1 MELEYMLLAI
11 IFGIAFFPAT
21 FKALRDTVLP
31 ELCAWWRAPHCSC
44 CKRKKRPRKVVPAVA
59 QRGRARFVQ
68 PAKVTNELTEQAGAV
83 GRKND
88 SSARKAQQY
97 DHTKR
102 PAKFQFSSAAESH
115 AQQARLEAKMAAEH
129 NYLFHYTSR
138 SRTSKKAK
146 QHFDKLDQKEAAAA
160 KRTAD
165 KAAAEE
171 TAGLFRK
178 ARPLPK
184 RPQTPQ
190 DKREEQQQ
198 QARDFLHTQGAVD
211 AGRITQDEL
220 DAWNSR
226 ARF

>member
-1 MELEYMLLAI
+1 MLLAI
-11 IFGIAFFPAT
+11 IFGIVFFPAT
-21 FKALRDTVLP
+21 FKALRDAFLS
-31 ELCAWWRAPHCSC
+31 WWRAPHCSC
-44 CKRKKRPRKVVPAVA
+44 CKRKKRPRKVAPAVA

-83 GRKND
+83 GRNNELAS
-88 SSARKAQQY
+88 SSARNARTQQY
-97 DHTKR
+97 DHAKR
-102 PAKFQFSSAAESH
+102 PAKSHFAPAAESH

-178 ARPLPK
+178 ARPLPT